1 MKTPVMDPRDLEKI
15 MEELAAHARQ
25 YTPEWRYERA
35 PDDPGAAIAQLFG
48 EMFYQTVDRFNSVPE
63 KLLIEFLELIGVQM
77 PDPVPAQG
85 LLQFHA
91 HETVEEPVPVPEG
104 TQVYA
109 KQDDGTSIVYETE
122 RRIESTS
129 ARLAHLFYADAKQG
143 LIQKVD
149 LTKPQFFFTPNGS
162 ENLQCHRFSVSQ
174 DDVLHLSGT
183 GVIELEVRSENRF
196 TAEETA
202 QLLGA
207 PSMRWS
213 YHCGGADVAFGQV
226 RVEGDR
232 IFLTKTEPGA
242 PDVEDDGL
250 RYITCEGSSAGGT
263 ILVDGIRLRSTPDQ
277 WRAVEE
283 MAFGDA
289 PIQPEEGGYCFGRRP
304 TTYGLFYLRSDEVFC
319 KRGAQ
324 VNLRLELAPIV
335 SEPENIGPQYEFN
348 QMIVD
353 KKAAVT
359 VRPDDVFVGE
369 VVWEYY
375 NGMGW
380 TQLAVSGNRN
390 PFSCKDAGRME
401 TVFTVPEDLCLTE
414 VNARTGCYIR
424 ARVLHV
430 ENEFSMTPRWI
441 VPFVKA
447 AACKWQYPG
456 GRPVHTYR
464 SWNNGDAAELVDAQE
479 IQSVQFPAI
488 VSMAEAP
495 RAMYFCFDRSP
506 HAMPLSIFFE
516 MAGRAALDDKVSL
529 EAWNGKRFEP
539 VRSLD
544 LTRNFLYSGLMLL
557 YLPQPLPRT
566 TMFGQE
572 GCWLRAVRSSY
583 SENVGGYPRV
593 SAIYLNTVNAV
604 QRKQEGEQYF
614 DTDVYEAGK
623 RLELLEKPV
632 QNCRIWVDELRGL
645 AVSEAEKL
653 AETMPDCVR
662 LEREGDVLTRCWVLW
677 ERTNHLSLS
686 HSGDRV
692 YELDPYEGVI
702 CFGNGICG
710 KVPPVGAQ
718 NILVQYA
725 SGGGAAGNRPAGT
738 ITQLVGSLPR
748 ISGIENLLPMSG
760 GTDRF
765 RPEQVEALGNKRLRH
780 RNRALGIRDFEEMVA
795 EEFPQVFHVKCFSQ
809 RDDRSRKA
817 PGHVTLVVD
826 TRDSNAGRA
835 VSDLCDRIYSYLE
848 PRCSCTLTAGK
859 RLYVVPATAV
869 QVNTEITVE
878 VTDLDQA
885 ALTQQN
891 LINRL
896 QDLIDRQ
903 WRMRDIG
910 DQVRV
915 NQIWQ
920 VVRDTPNV
928 RLVRQILVEGVYEE
942 DGVTRHIPLETD
954 HVVPYATVRSGNHL
968 IRLG

>member
-1 MKTPVMDPRDLEKI
+1 MKTPILDHRNLEQI

-25 YTPEWRYERA
+25 YTPEWRYEQA
-35 PDDPGAAIAQLFG
+35 SDDPGAAIAQLFG
-48 EMFYQTVDRFNSVPE
+48 EMFHQTVDRFNSVPE
-63 KLLIEFLELIGVQM
+63 KLFIEFLELIGVTM

-109 KQDDGTSIVYETE
+109 RQQDGQPVVYETE
-122 RRIESTS
+122 RRIESTA
-129 ARLAHLFYADAKQG
+129 ARLEHVFYADAREG
-143 LIQKVD
+143 LIEKVE
-149 LTKPQFFFTPNGS
+149 LSRPRLFFTSNGS
-162 ENLQCHRFSVSQ
+162 ANLQCHRFSISQ
-174 DDVLHLSGT
+174 DDVLHLSGS
-183 GVIELEVRSENRF
+183 GAIELEVRSENRF

-207 PSMRWS
+207 PDMRWS
-213 YHCGGADVAFGQV
+213 YRCGGVETVFEQV

-232 IFLTKTEPGA
+232 IFLTKSQSGV
-242 PDVEDDGL
+242 PDVEADGL
-250 RYITCEGSSAGGT
+250 RYISCEGSAAGGT
-263 ILVDGIRLRSTPDQ
+263 VRVDGIRLRSIPDD
-277 WRAVEE
+277 WCPVEE

-289 PIQPEEGGYCFGRRP
+289 PIQTEEGGYCFGRRP
-304 TTYGLFYLRSDEVFC
+304 TTYGLFYLRSDEAFC

-324 VNLRLELAPIV
+324 VNLRLELTPIV
-335 SEPENIGPQYEFN
+335 SEPENIGPKYEFT

-359 VRPDDVFVGE
+359 VKPDDVYVDE
-369 VVWEYY
+369 VIWEYY

-380 TQLAVSGNRN
+380 TQLTVSGNRN
-390 PFSCKDAGRME
+390 PFSCKETGRLE

-414 VNARTGCYIR
+414 VNARSGCYIR

-430 ENEFSMTPRWI
+430 ENEFSATPRWI
-441 VPFVKA
+441 VPFVRS
-447 AACKWQYPG
+447 AACKWQYAK

-464 SWNNGDAAELVDAQE
+464 SRNNGDTTELIYAEE
-479 IQSVQFPAI
+479 IGSAQFPAI
-488 VSMAEAP
+488 VSMTEEP
-495 RAMYFCFDRSP
+495 RAMYFCFDKSP
-506 HAMPLSIFFE
+506 HAMPLSIYFE
-516 MAGRAALDDKVSL
+516 MAGRAALDDKVTL

-539 VRSLD
+539 VRFLD

-557 YLPQPLPRT
+557 YLPLPLPRT

-583 SENVGGYPRV
+583 SENTDGYPRV
-593 SAIYLNTVNAV
+593 SAIHLNTVNAV
-604 QRKQEGEQYF
+604 QRRQEGEQYF
-614 DTDVYEAGK
+614 DTEIYEAGK
-623 RLELLEKPV
+623 QLELPEKPV
-632 QNCRIWVDELRGL
+632 QNCSIWVDELQGL

-653 AETMPDCVR
+653 AEAMPERVR
-662 LEREGDVLTRCWVLW
+662 LEREGDVLTRCWILW
-677 ERTNHLSLS
+677 DRTTHLAMAR
-686 HSGDRV
+686 SGDRV
-692 YELDPYEGVI
+692 YELDPYEGLI
-702 CFGNGICG
+702 RFGNGICG
-710 KVPPVGAQ
+710 KVPPMGMN
-718 NILVQYA
+718 NILVRYA
-725 SGGGAAGNRPAGT
+725 SGGGTAGNRPVGT
-738 ITQLVGSLPR
+738 ITQPVGSLPR
-748 ISGIENLLPMSG
+748 ISDIENLTPMSG

-765 RPEQVEALGNKRLRH
+765 RPEQVQALGNKRLRH

-809 RDDRSRKA
+809 LDAGSRKA

-826 TRDSNAGRA
+826 TRDSNTGRA
-835 VSDLCDRIYSYLE
+835 ASDLCDRIYAYLE

-859 RLYVVPATAV
+859 RLHVIPATAV
-869 QVNTEITVE
+869 QVNTEITVD

-885 ALTQQN
+885 AVTQQ
-891 LINRL
+891 LINSRL
-896 QDLIDRQ
+896 QELIDRQ

-910 DQVRV
+910 EQVRV

-920 VVRDTPNV
+920 IVRDTPNV

-942 DGVTRHIPLETD
+942 NGMTRHIPLETD
-954 HVVPYATVRSGNHL
+954 HVVPYATVRSGSHV